1 MRPVIR
7 AGRIAPKSLHE
18 NRCSM
23 ENTLRQAFAS
33 QRSAPNKRLADMI
46 ARVEKKY
53 GIDSAELD
61 DEALG
66 WVSAAGEQNYPLSKK
81 EDEDE

>member
-1 MRPVIR
+1 
-7 AGRIAPKSLHE
+7 
-18 NRCSM
+18 M
-23 ENTLRQAFAS
+23 ENTIQHAFIL
-33 QRSAPNKRLADMI
+33 QRNIPNKRLADII

-53 GIDSAELD
+53 DIDSAELD

-66 WVSAAGEQNYPLSKK
+66 WVSAAGEPNIPLSKK

>member
-1 MRPVIR
+1 
-7 AGRIAPKSLHE
+7 
-18 NRCSM
+18 M
-23 ENTLRQAFAS
+23 EKTIQHAFVS
-33 QRSAPNKRLADMI
+33 QRNVPNKRLADI
-46 ARVEKKY
+46 ISRVEKKY

-61 DEALG
+61 DETLG

>member
-1 MRPVIR
+1 
-7 AGRIAPKSLHE
+7 
-18 NRCSM
+18 M
-23 ENTLRQAFAS
+23 ENTIRKAFAS
-33 QRSAPNKRLADMI
+33 QRNAPNKRLADII

-66 WVSAAGEQNYPLSKK
+66 WVSAAGEQNIPLSKK

>member
-1 MRPVIR
+1 MRQVI
-7 AGRIAPKSLHE
+7 I
-18 NRCSM
+18 
-23 ENTLRQAFAS
+23 QAFVS
-33 QRSAPNKRLADMI
+33 QRSAQNKRLAEI
-46 ARVEKKY
+46 ISRVEKKY

>member
-1 MRPVIR
+1 ME
-7 AGRIAPKSLHE
+7 RIV
-18 NRCSM
+18 
-23 ENTLRQAFAS
+23 RQAFAS
-33 QRSAPNKRLADMI
+33 QRSVPNKRLADII

-66 WVSAAGEQNYPLSKK
+66 WVSAAGEQNDPHYMQ

>member
-1 MRPVIR
+1 ME
-7 AGRIAPKSLHE
+7 RIV
-18 NRCSM
+18 
-23 ENTLRQAFAS
+23 RQAFAA
-33 QRSAPNKRLADMI
+33 QRNAPNKRLADMI
-46 ARVEKKY
+46 ARVEKQY

>member
-1 MRPVIR
+1 
-7 AGRIAPKSLHE
+7 
-18 NRCSM
+18 M
-23 ENTLRQAFAS
+23 ENTIRKAFAS
-33 QRSAPNKRLADMI
+33 QRNATNKRLADMI

-66 WVSAAGEQNYPLSKK
+66 WVSAAGEQNYPLSQK

>member
-1 MRPVIR
+1 ME
-7 AGRIAPKSLHE
+7 RIV
-18 NRCSM
+18 
-23 ENTLRQAFAS
+23 RQAFAS
-33 QRSAPNKRLADMI
+33 QRSVPNKRLADII
-46 ARVEKKY
+46 ARVEKQY

>member
-1 MRPVIR
+1 
-7 AGRIAPKSLHE
+7 
-18 NRCSM
+18 M
-23 ENTLRQAFAS
+23 ENTIRKAFAS
-33 QRSAPNKRLADMI
+33 QRNAPNKRLADII
-46 ARVEKKY
+46 ARVEKQY

-66 WVSAAGEQNYPLSKK
+66 WVSAAGEQNHPLYMQ

>member
-1 MRPVIR
+1 MRQVI
-7 AGRIAPKSLHE
+7 
-18 NRCSM
+18 
-23 ENTLRQAFAS
+23 RQAFAS
-33 QRSAPNKRLADMI
+33 QRSAPNKRLADII

-53 GIDSAELD
+53 GMDSAELD
-61 DEALG
+61 DEELG

>member
-1 MRPVIR
+1 M
-7 AGRIAPKSLHE
+7 
-18 NRCSM
+18 M

-33 QRSAPNKRLADMI
+33 QRNAPNKRLADMI

-66 WVSAAGEQNYPLSKK
+66 WVSAAGEQNYPHYMQ

>member
-1 MRPVIR
+1 
-7 AGRIAPKSLHE
+7 
-18 NRCSM
+18 M
-23 ENTLRQAFAS
+23 ENTIQLAFVS
-33 QRSAPNKRLADMI
+33 QRNVPNKRLADI
-46 ARVEKKY
+46 ISRVEKKY

-66 WVSAAGEQNYPLSKK
+66 LVSAAGEQNIPLSKK

>member
-1 MRPVIR
+1 ME
-7 AGRIAPKSLHE
+7 RIV
-18 NRCSM
+18 
-23 ENTLRQAFAS
+23 RQAFAS
-33 QRSAPNKRLADMI
+33 QRSVPNKKLADII

-53 GIDSAELD
+53 GIDSAERD

>member
-1 MRPVIR
+1 ME
-7 AGRIAPKSLHE
+7 RIV
-18 NRCSM
+18 
-23 ENTLRQAFAS
+23 RQAFAS
-33 QRSAPNKRLADMI
+33 QRSVPNKRLADII

-61 DEALG
+61 DEVLG
-66 WVSAAGEQNYPLSKK
+66 WVSAAGEQNDPHYMQ

>member
-1 MRPVIR
+1 M
-7 AGRIAPKSLHE
+7 
-18 NRCSM
+18 M

-33 QRSAPNKRLADMI
+33 QRNAPNKRLADII

-66 WVSAAGEQNYPLSKK
+66 WVSAAGEQNIPPSKK

>member
-1 MRPVIR
+1 
-7 AGRIAPKSLHE
+7 
-18 NRCSM
+18 M
-23 ENTLRQAFAS
+23 ERMLRQAFAS
-33 QRSAPNKRLADMI
+33 QRNAPNKRLADII

-66 WVSAAGEQNYPLSKK
+66 WVSAAGEKNHPFFKK
-81 EDEDE
+81 EEEDE

>member
-1 MRPVIR
+1 
-7 AGRIAPKSLHE
+7 
-18 NRCSM
+18 M
-23 ENTLRQAFAS
+23 EQIVRRAFAS
-33 QRSAPNKRLADMI
+33 QRSAPNKKLADII

-66 WVSAAGEQNYPLSKK
+66 WVSAAGEQIYPISKK

>member
-1 MRPVIR
+1 
-7 AGRIAPKSLHE
+7 
-18 NRCSM
+18 M
-23 ENTLRQAFAS
+23 ETLICRAFAS
-33 QRSAPNKRLADMI
+33 QRSAPNKKLADII

-66 WVSAAGEQNYPLSKK
+66 WVSAAGEQKHPHYIE

>member
-1 MRPVIR
+1 
-7 AGRIAPKSLHE
+7 
-18 NRCSM
+18 M

-33 QRSAPNKRLADMI
+33 QRNAPNKRLADMI

-61 DEALG
+61 DEALC
-66 WVSAAGEQNYPLSKK
+66 WVSAAGEHYYPLSKK
-81 EDEDE
+81 EDDD

>member
-1 MRPVIR
+1 MRQVIR
-7 AGRIAPKSLHE
+7 RA
-18 NRCSM
+18 M
-23 ENTLRQAFAS
+23 AS
-33 QRSAPNKRLADMI
+33 QKKVPNKHLSDI
-46 ARVEKKY
+46 ISRVEKKY

-66 WVSAAGEQNYPLSKK
+66 WVSAAGEQNYPLSKQ

>member
-1 MRPVIR
+1 MKNTIR
-7 AGRIAPKSLHE
+7 K
-18 NRCSM
+18 
-23 ENTLRQAFAS
+23 AFAS
-33 QRSAPNKRLADMI
+33 QRNAPNKRLADII

-66 WVSAAGEQNYPLSKK
+66 WVSAAGEQNYPHYMQ

>member
-1 MRPVIR
+1 M
-7 AGRIAPKSLHE
+7 
-18 NRCSM
+18 M
-23 ENTLRQAFAS
+23 ENTIRQAFAS
-33 QRSAPNKRLADMI
+33 QRSAPNKKLADII

-66 WVSAAGEQNYPLSKK
+66 WVSAAGEPNNPLSQK

>member
-1 MRPVIR
+1 MRQVI
-7 AGRIAPKSLHE
+7 
-18 NRCSM
+18 
-23 ENTLRQAFAS
+23 RQAFVS
-33 QRSAPNKRLADMI
+33 QRSAPNKRLAEI
-46 ARVEKKY
+46 ILRVEKKY

-66 WVSAAGEQNYPLSKK
+66 RVSAAGEQNIPPSKK

>member
-1 MRPVIR
+1 
-7 AGRIAPKSLHE
+7 
-18 NRCSM
+18 M

-33 QRSAPNKRLADMI
+33 QRSAPNKRLADII

-53 GIDSAELD
+53 GMDSGALD

-66 WVSAAGEQNYPLSKK
+66 RVSAAGEPNYPLSKK